1 MLRVKIHSII
11 KFYLYPFFVEKPG
24 FYRTWNLAHTLQ
36 VFGKDLS
43 PTYSVN
49 DVKFCQKNYLFQE
62 EKRLFSPSSPLHP
75 LIHTCMPVFPPIL
88 IKCSNIFCLK
98 KVVHEYLK
106 FIYHKEL
113 FILPYGSI
121 ILYGQYQCVHE
132 KFHLWFSCKI
142 IREG

>member
-1 MLRVKIHSII
+1 MLRIKIHSII

-88 IKCSNIFCLK
+88 IKCSNIFLFK
-98 KVVHEYLK
+98 KGCTWIFKVYLPQRAFYLTLWKYYFIRTISVRPWKIPFVV
-106 FIYHKEL
+106 FM
-113 FILPYGSI
+113 
-121 ILYGQYQCVHE
+121 
-132 KFHLWFSCKI
+132 
-142 IREG
+142 